1 MIVLALLLVCALGIA
16 LVGALW
22 KVQLRFSAQI
32 VLTVSLGIGTGLGTS
47 SCLYFLLLMTG
58 AGRWT
63 VIGVEAGLVV
73 AAAAFAWFGK
83 GREWPA
89 EDRTDNP
96 GIAILGPFLLAFAMA
111 AGAFALL
118 AGINR
123 EGFWDAWS
131 IWNLHARFLF
141 RGGPDFWRNAFS
153 PHIPWA
159 HPDYPLLL
167 SGTIA
172 LCWTIAGA
180 ESALGPQLIAGLFG
194 LASLGVITGAIAIL
208 RGRVQ
213 ALLAGTLLL
222 GTFFFVQTAASQYA
236 DVPVSFYVLATLAL
250 FALQDRSPS
259 DLRFTALAG
268 AMAGFTAWTKNEGLL
283 FVAVVLIARAVAL
296 FRYRGARELLRQIP
310 AALVGALPVLAVVAV
325 FKFRYAPAND
335 LMSQVTPGHILHNVI
350 DLGRYLTMLEALV
363 LQLFDLGQFVVP
375 VVLVLGLYAWLVRF
389 KIGEPMRL
397 TAATLVLALGLMLA
411 GDFGVYILFS
421 YDLNFQLINSLHRL
435 LLQLWPAAILTFFA
449 LTATPVLR
457 APPGSKKTAAAR
469 TAPAQGRKSKK

>member
-1 MIVLALLLVCALGIA
+1 MWSAP
-16 LVGALW
+16 
-22 KVQLRFSAQI
+22 LRFSAQT
-32 VLTVSLGIGTGLGTS
+32 VLTASLGIGAGLGLS
-47 SCLYFLLLMTG
+47 SCGYFLLLMSG

-63 VIGVEAGLVV
+63 VVGVEAGLVV
-73 AAAAFAWFGK
+73 AVVAFVWFGK
-83 GREWPA
+83 AREWPT
-89 EDRTDNP
+89 EERTDNP
-96 GIAILGPFLLAFAMA
+96 GIAILGPFVLAFAMA

-118 AGINR
+118 ASINR

-141 RGGPDFWRNAFS
+141 RGGPEFWRNAFS

-167 SGTIA
+167 SGAIA

-194 LASLGVITGAIAIL
+194 LAILGVLTGVIAIL
-208 RGRVQ
+208 RGWVQ

-268 AMAGFTAWTKNEGLL
+268 AMAALTAWTKNEGLL
-283 FVAVVLIARAVAL
+283 FVAVALIARAVAVY
-296 FRYRGARELLRQIP
+296 RYRGARELLRQIP
-310 AALVGALPVLAVVAV
+310 AALVGALPVLALVAV
-325 FKFRYAPAND
+325 FKLRYAPAND
-335 LMSQVTPGHILHNVI
+335 LMSQVTPSHVLHNVI

-389 KIGEPMRL
+389 KIDEPMRV
-397 TAATLVLALGLMLA
+397 TAATFVLALGLMLA
-411 GDFGVYILFS
+411 GDLGVYILFS
-421 YDLNFQLINSLHRL
+421 YDLNFQLINSLHRI

-449 LTATPVLR
+449 LAATPVLR
-457 APPGSKKTAAAR
+457 APPASKKAAPAKA
-469 TAPAQGRKSKK
+469 APAQTRKSKK